1 MIDIPDAGFYY
12 SANQHN
18 VELDV
23 FCDWIE
29 GNLLFSEE
37 EFSHSDIIDVLCE
50 NNIYREQD
58 IAAQLVSNGWAELRR
73 RTKSMGLSSPYE
85 FKPSRISCKKDWT
98 EIPAHSFCL
107 LLALSKWYG
116 GWAQKFGRDYTEQGE
131 IFEEL
136 AKESLEKQFTDW
148 EIVSTGWSK
157 AGTESFS
164 DKVHKIANLLGE
176 SVGDISKW
184 TNQQAKDL
192 GLDLLCYRKFPDN
205 RVGIPIYLM
214 QCASGGNWE
223 SKLDTP
229 NLRVWEKIVQFA
241 APPAKAF
248 ATPFSLLN
256 DDLIK
261 CCCSTGGM
269 LLDRYR
275 LLAAGLSNPN
285 WLSQQLKQ
293 RIITWARDRVEQLP
307 LLESY

>member
-1 MIDIPDAGFYY
+1 MISIPEAGFNH
-12 SANQHN
+12 SVNRHN
-18 VELDV
+18 VKLDV

-29 GNLLFSEE
+29 GNLLFSYGEL
-37 EFSHSDIIDVLCE
+37 SHSDIIDVLCE

-58 IAAQLVSNGWAELRR
+58 FAAQLVSNGWTELRH
-73 RTKSMGLSSPYE
+73 RTKSMGVSSPYE
-85 FKPSRISCKKDWT
+85 FNPSNISCKKNWQD
-98 EIPAHSFCL
+98 IPAHSFCV

-116 GWAQKFGRDYTEQGE
+116 TWARKFGSDYTKQGE

-205 RVGIPIYLM
+205 RVGIPLYLM

-229 NLRVWEKIVQFA
+229 SLRVWENIVQFA

-256 DDLIK
+256 DDFIR
-261 CCCSTGGM
+261 CCCRAGGM

-275 LLAAGLSNPN
+275 LLAAGLNNPN

-293 RIITWARDRVEQLP
+293 RIITWAQDRVKLLP
-307 LLESY
+307 LIESY